1 MSYLIASSLVL
12 GAFAQYAQMNQYTD
26 SACSTLIQY
35 TYYLSSSAGICT
47 ALSSTSAPY
56 SVKATDSRIDAY
68 STIDCSGSVLNSA
81 ADTTTCVS
89 AGDGTTYIQ
98 MVSYDN
104 PVPESGII
112 QGTYVGT
119 DASTDT
125 CSPLYSTVSNGPLYS
140 RRVYFEVYPFDTCLY
155 NGVSDYRKYTGCD
168 DSSSFSGQRYSDSSC
183 LYGESTLSGVVVDNP
198 TCTVYNA
205 GSTTLASYEFS
216 QVAVCASTS
225 SAPTSN
231 SAGCDGCTAANWGS
245 YLNGVSYSNNNC
257 MRYTGSCGALETD
270 SDCWDGGN
278 CYATS
283 SGSCCDTN
291 GGAIA
296 GLVIGIIAIIAC
308 IIALCCFCCA
318 SCPWAKSR
326 ANGHCQENQQPHGQP
341 VVVVTNNQPPPSM
354 QTAPPINKAP
364 AYQPQTAQPVVQA

>member
-1 MSYLIASSLVL
+1 MPTTMSYLIASSLVL
-12 GAFAQYAQMNQYTD
+12 GAFAQYTQMNEYTD
-26 SACSTLIQY
+26 SACSILKKY
-35 TYYLSSSAGICT
+35 TYYPSSSAGICT

-68 STIDCSGSVLNSA
+68 STNDCSGSVLLSV
-81 ADTTTCVS
+81 ADTTTCS
-89 AGDGTTYIQ
+89 NTGDGTTYIQ
-98 MVSYDN
+98 VVSYDTT
-104 PVPESGII
+104 VPESGIK
-112 QGTYVGT
+112 QSFYVGT

-125 CSPLYSTVSNGPLYS
+125 CTASTG
-140 RRVYFEVYPFDTCLY
+140 VYFEVLPFDTCLY
-155 NGVSDYRKYTGCD
+155 NGVSDYQKYTGCD
-168 DSSSFSGQRYSDSSC
+168 GSSNVSGHRYSDSSC
-183 LYGESTLSGVVVDNP
+183 FFLQATASVPITPS

-216 QVAVCASTS
+216 QVATCAS
-225 SAPTSN
+225 TSN
-231 SAGCDGCTAANWGS
+231 SAGCDGCTAANWIS
-245 YLNGVSYSNNNC
+245 SSNNC
-257 MRYTGSCGALETD
+257 LPYTVSCGALETD
-270 SDCWDGGN
+270 SDCWVGDL

-283 SGSCCDTN
+283 SGSCCDAN

-308 IIALCCFCCA
+308 IIALCCFGCA

-354 QTAPPINKAP
+354 QTAQPINKAP
-364 AYQPQTAQPVVQA
+364 AYQPETAGSVVQA

>member
-1 MSYLIASSLVL
+1 MGATLKTNMPTTMSYLIASSLVL

-26 SACSTLIQY
+26 SACSTLKQY

-68 STIDCSGSVLNSA
+68 STIDCSGSVLSSA

-89 AGDGTTYIQ
+89 TGDGTTYIQ
-98 MVSYDN
+98 MVSYDTT
-104 PVPESGII
+104 VPESGII

-125 CSPLYSTVSNGPLYS
+125 CSPLYSNRVSYD
-140 RRVYFEVYPFDTCLY
+140 VFPFDTCLY
-155 NGVSDYRKYTGCD
+155 NSAYNYRKLTSCD
-168 DSSSFSGQRYSDSSC
+168 DSSSFSGQYYSDSSC
-183 LYGESTLSGVVVDNP
+183 SPFLPISFSAEPISPS

-225 SAPTSN
+225 SAPTSD
-231 SAGCDGCTAANWGS
+231 SAGCDGCTAANWG
-245 YLNGVSYSNNNC
+245 LPENGC
-257 MRYTGSCGALETD
+257 MPYTVSCGALETD
-270 SDCWDGGN
+270 SDCWVGDL

-283 SGSCCDTN
+283 SGSCCDAN
-291 GGAIA
+291 GGAVSAFI
-296 GLVIGIIAIIAC
+296 LLTDLIN
-308 IIALCCFCCA
+308 L
-318 SCPWAKSR
+318 SR
-326 ANGHCQENQQPHGQP
+326 CRSQE
-341 VVVVTNNQPPPSM
+341 
-354 QTAPPINKAP
+354 
-364 AYQPQTAQPVVQA
+364 